1 MQVPIELRPIAKP
14 GQLSLNQQYLCVCL
28 CVSMLLNENQIIT
41 IVAHNLYIEK
51 SLLRKIIY
59 KLYSNKNYPA
69 PP

>member
-1 MQVPIELRPIAKP
+1 MQVPIELRPIAMP
-14 GQLSLNQQYLCVCL
+14 GQLSLNQQYLCVC
-28 CVSMLLNENQIIT
+28 MLLNENQIIT